1 MICKDM
7 IYVEPREV
15 NVTVVA
21 TREELEEEINFVFYL
36 MGEMPINKWAHANV
50 VLHFLIM
57 LFSTSPGIYKL
68 VFNLHVY
75 NFI

>member
-1 MICKDM
+1 MSSWGNSYLKLKEEINSAERK
-7 IYVEPREV
+7 
-15 NVTVVA
+15 
-21 TREELEEEINFVFYL
+21 ELEEEINFVFYL

-57 LFSTSPGIYKL
+57 LFSTSRGIYKS